1 MAVGF
6 FDLIWV
12 DKVSVDL
19 ICLNFDGIVMRFNIV
34 FDFSF
39 NISFDKNLI
48 LRNNDVVLV
57 NISGLI

>member
-1 MAVGF
+1 MVVGF